1 MKELDI
7 LKQNWKK
14 SETEYKQLLYKMIH
28 KNSNSVVKILIVF
41 IILLFNLRKTINT
54 SDNVNQLMYEILN
67 VRKTVKRYIKYTI
80 NITIFVSLFY
90 ITNEIYSDFVVGKY
104 SEKSTDFKIVYGI
117 FISFSLGIILMIFI
131 LLLKIYL

>member
-41 IILLFNLRKTINT
+41 IILLFNIRKKN
-54 SDNVNQLMYEILN
+54 
-67 VRKTVKRYIKYTI
+67 KYIR
-80 NITIFVSLFY
+80 
-90 ITNEIYSDFVVGKY
+90 
-104 SEKSTDFKIVYGI
+104 
-117 FISFSLGIILMIFI
+117 
-131 LLLKIYL
+131 

>member
-104 SEKSTDFKIVYGI
+104 SEKSTDFKIIYGI